1 MTDEKYT
8 LIEDI
13 RAKKSAARGA
23 AHRKCG
29 AKSKR
34 CTLPSDHLTP
44 TELKRRNSPVSTVQ
58 LNKPLTYADLK
69 ALPPTLQFEYLD
81 HLIHR
86 YRARR
91 VDIQRMLGV
100 CNGTMNNIIQRLPGK
115 LVFIGAPKQPSPE
128 WEEFIKTP
136 PIVDPTPEE
145 DRPTDPEPLP
155 KPAPDPILQS
165 GSITISGKLDDLID
179 LLSKLVGPTETFTFT
194 ASFTK

>member
-8 LIEDI
+8 FVTDLRE
-13 RAKKSAARGA
+13 RKSAARGA

-58 LNKPLTYADLK
+58 LNKPLTYANLK

-81 HLIHR
+81 HLIQHR
-86 YRARR
+86 GARR
-91 VDIQRMLGV
+91 IDLLAMLGAPSSTFAEH
-100 CNGTMNNIIQRLPGK
+100 CKTLPGK
-115 LVFIGAPKQPSPE
+115 LRFRAGQKHPTPE
-128 WEEFIKTP
+128 WKEFIETP
-136 PIVDPTPEE
+136 PIIDPPADVDPAPVQ
-145 DRPTDPEPLP
+145 PLP

-165 GSITISGKLDDLID
+165 GSITISGKLDDLIG
-179 LLSKLVGPTETFTFT
+179 LLSKLIGPTETFTFT
-194 ASFTK
+194 TSFTK